1 LAVCVITTAMS
12 AVIEAEPRCVWRA
25 LTDPDE
31 LCAWDENLL
40 APVDPPEGYPCVDAP
55 QRWRYLLRGI
65 QVLMHERPLEVAPGR
80 RLRSSLALGG
90 MKLEQT
96 YTLTPEAESRTRVS
110 VGIVASNSIPVLGGT
125 IDRFEVRQLVAER
138 ADSQLRALQKW
149 CEARPDAQMCSS
161 SRTQRSGVSKRS
173 PASGARSTVS

>member
-1 LAVCVITTAMS
+1 MS

-40 APVDPPEGYPCVDAP
+40 APVDPPAGYPCVDAP

-65 QVLMHERPLEVAPGR
+65 QVLMHERPLEVATGR
-80 RLRSSLALGG
+80 RLRSSLTLGG